1 VVVLRSFASS
11 KAIRKHCLQGKGTN
25 LDAIVVDDPILC
37 PYNQRIL
44 AIMLGRYCSVAFG
57 QNLEILAILDQ
68 FHDGL
73 HFNSPQ
79 AHLHRA
85 RS

>member
-1 VVVLRSFASS
+1 
-11 KAIRKHCLQGKGTN
+11 
-25 LDAIVVDDPILC
+25 
-37 PYNQRIL
+37 
-44 AIMLGRYCSVAFG
+44 MLGRYCSVAFG